1 MSKNE
6 LTATTI
12 TKYDVEAA
20 IDEVEN
26 SDEESI
32 FKYAF
37 TILSDPKNVRL
48 SIDGITRIQGDS
60 IERDDILTKDENE
73 VPKILT
79 IIYQELFPTFFLL
92 SKTLNVS
99 CPPHNIGKMGETP
112 SQEIPESEI
121 EQVTNNEIVENITES
136 DSESETKPESSTDE
150 VESEIKPESSTDE
163 VESEIKPESS
173 TDEVES
179 ETKPESSTDEV
190 ELETPDSPQQ

>member
-6 LTATTI
+6 PKATTI

-20 IDEVEN
+20 IDEIQN
-26 SDEESI
+26 TDEESV
-32 FKYAF
+32 FKYDF

-48 SIDGITRIQGDS
+48 SIDGIARIHGDS

-73 VPKILT
+73 IPKILT
-79 IIYQELFPTFFLL
+79 TIYQELFPTFFLL

-112 SQEIPESEI
+112 SQEIPESE
-121 EQVTNNEIVENITES
+121 T
-136 DSESETKPESSTDE
+136 
-150 VESEIKPESSTDE
+150 
-163 VESEIKPESS
+163 KPESS

-190 ELETPDSPQQ
+190 ELETPDTPQQ

>member
-1 MSKNE
+1 MSKNDPK
-6 LTATTI
+6 AITI
-12 TKYDVEAA
+12 IKYDVEAA
-20 IDEVEN
+20 IDEIEN
-26 SDEESI
+26 TDEQSV
-32 FKYAF
+32 FKYDF

-48 SIDGITRIQGDS
+48 SIDGIARIHGDS

-73 VPKILT
+73 IPKILT

-121 EQVTNNEIVENITES
+121 EQVPKNEIVENIAES
-136 DSESETKPESSTDE
+136 DS
-150 VESEIKPESSTDE
+150 
-163 VESEIKPESS
+163 
-173 TDEVES
+173 ES

-190 ELETPDSPQQ
+190 ELETPDTPKQ

>member
-6 LTATTI
+6 PKATTI

-20 IDEVEN
+20 IDEIEN
-26 SDEESI
+26 SDEDSI
-32 FKYAF
+32 FKYDF

-48 SIDGITRIQGDS
+48 SIDGIARIHGDS

-73 VPKILT
+73 IPKILT

-99 CPPHNIGKMGETP
+99 CPPHNIGKMGEMP

-121 EQVTNNEIVENITES
+121 EQVTNNEIVENIAES

-150 VESEIKPESSTDE
+150 VESETKPESL
-163 VESEIKPESS
+163 

-190 ELETPDSPQQ
+190 ELETPDTPQQ

>member
-6 LTATTI
+6 SNAATI
-12 TKYDVEAA
+12 TKYDVEAT

-26 SDEESI
+26 SEEQSV

-37 TILSDPKNVRL
+37 TVLSDPKNVIL
-48 SIDGITRIQGDS
+48 AIDGIARIHGDS
-60 IERDDILTKDENE
+60 IERDEILTKDENE

-112 SQEIPESEI
+112 SQETPESETPSQ
-121 EQVTNNEIVENITES
+121 ETPES
-136 DSESETKPESSTDE
+136 ETPSQETPESETPSQETPESETKVENSTN
-150 VESEIKPESSTDE
+150 
-163 VESEIKPESS
+163 
-173 TDEVES
+173 
-179 ETKPESSTDEV
+179 EV
-190 ELETPDSPQQ
+190 ELGTPNTSQQ

>member
-6 LTATTI
+6 PNATTI
-12 TKYDVEAA
+12 IKYDVDAA

-26 SDEESI
+26 SEDQSV

-48 SIDGITRIQGDS
+48 SIDGIARIHGDS
-60 IERDDILTKDENE
+60 IEREEILTKDENE

-99 CPPHNIGKMGETP
+99 CPPHNIGKMSETT
-112 SQEIPESEI
+112 SQETPESETTSQ
-121 EQVTNNEIVENITES
+121 ETPESETTSQETPESETTSQETPESETIVEN
-136 DSESETKPESSTDE
+136 STN
-150 VESEIKPESSTDE
+150 
-163 VESEIKPESS
+163 
-173 TDEVES
+173 
-179 ETKPESSTDEV
+179 EV
-190 ELETPDSPQQ
+190 ELETPNTSKQ

>member
-6 LTATTI
+6 PMATTI
-12 TKYDVEAA
+12 AKYDVEAA
-20 IDEVEN
+20 IDEIEN
-26 SDEESI
+26 SDEQSA
-32 FKYAF
+32 FKYDF

-48 SIDGITRIQGDS
+48 SIDGIARIHGDS
-60 IERDDILTKDENE
+60 IERDEILTKDENE
-73 VPKILT
+73 IPKILT

-99 CPPHNIGKMGETP
+99 CPPHNIGKMGEAP

-121 EQVTNNEIVENITES
+121 KQDTSNEIVENIADS
-136 DSESETKPESSTDE
+136 DSKLETKLEG
-150 VESEIKPESSTDE
+150 
-163 VESEIKPESS
+163 S

-190 ELETPDSPQQ
+190 ELETPDTPQQ

>member
-6 LTATTI
+6 PTATTI

-20 IDEVEN
+20 IDEIEN
-26 SDEESI
+26 TDEQSV

-48 SIDGITRIQGDS
+48 SIDGITRIHGDS
-60 IERDDILTKDENE
+60 LERDDILTKDENE
-73 VPKILT
+73 IPKILT
-79 IIYQELFPTFFLL
+79 VIYQELFPTFFLL

-99 CPPHNIGKMGETP
+99 CPPHNIGKMGEMP

-121 EQVTNNEIVENITES
+121 EQGTNNEVIENVADS
-136 DSESETKPESSTDE
+136 DSELETKPESSTDE
-150 VESEIKPESSTDE
+150 VESET
-163 VESEIKPESS
+163 KPESS

-190 ELETPDSPQQ
+190 ELETPDTPQQ

>member
-6 LTATTI
+6 PKATTI

-20 IDEVEN
+20 IDEIEN
-26 SDEESI
+26 TDEESV
-32 FKYAF
+32 FKYDF

-48 SIDGITRIQGDS
+48 SINGIARIHGDS
-60 IERDDILTKDENE
+60 IARDEILTKDEND

-79 IIYQELFPTFFLL
+79 VIYQELFPTFFLL

-112 SQEIPESEI
+112 SQNTPESEI
-121 EQVTNNEIVENITES
+121 EQDTSNEIVEKVTES

-150 VESEIKPESSTDE
+150 VESE
-163 VESEIKPESS
+163 
-173 TDEVES
+173 
-179 ETKPESSTDEV
+179 TKQENSTDEV
-190 ELETPDSPQQ
+190 ELETPDTPQQ